1 VHIQEIY
8 KISRTIMFI
17 KTKHSKNNNKGCFFL
32 PISAT
37 IDIYF
42 LCPFPEKGNKKKTE
56 YEIRKVTHSMNQPL
70 VNLRVDFAFKQLFGV
85 QGQEELLISFLNAI
99 LHESLSI
106 PIVSLKIEDPHLH
119 KEYEED
125 KLSILDILATLQDGT
140 KVNVE
145 IQLRNTQE
153 IVKRSLYYWSKLY
166 TSQLE
171 QGMPYR
177 SLRKTIA
184 INLLDFDLFP
194 QYDDMHTVG
203 QFWSQQHKE
212 VLLEDLE
219 IHFIEIPK
227 LLQQWREEKI
237 NPWENEFARWL
248 LLLPAHEDEHLTH
261 TLEDIAM
268 KQDPMLQKAIHKW
281 ENMSQSSSFRLAYE
295 AREKV
300 LFDEQAKLAHAREVG
315 IEEGKIQLIRG
326 MHKNG
331 MDIEDI
337 AKFTNMELSEIRNIL
352 DQ

>member
-1 VHIQEIY
+1 
-8 KISRTIMFI
+8 
-17 KTKHSKNNNKGCFFL
+17 
-32 PISAT
+32 
-37 IDIYF
+37 
-42 LCPFPEKGNKKKTE
+42 
-56 YEIRKVTHSMNQPL
+56 
-70 VNLRVDFAFKQLFGV
+70 
-85 QGQEELLISFLNAI
+85 
-99 LHESLSI
+99 
-106 PIVSLKIEDPHLH
+106 
-119 KEYEED
+119 
-125 KLSILDILATLQDGT
+125 
-140 KVNVE
+140 
-145 IQLRNTQE
+145 
-153 IVKRSLYYWSKLY
+153 
-166 TSQLE
+166 
-171 QGMPYR
+171 MPYR

-184 INLLDFDLFP
+184 INILDFDLFP
-194 QYDDMHTVG
+194 DYEDMHTIG

-315 IEEGKIQLIRG
+315 MEEEGIEKGKEVGIQEGKLAERKQLIRG

-337 AKFTNMELSEIRNIL
+337 AKFTNMDTSEVHNIL
-352 DQ
+352 EQ

>member
-1 VHIQEIY
+1 
-8 KISRTIMFI
+8 
-17 KTKHSKNNNKGCFFL
+17 
-32 PISAT
+32 
-37 IDIYF
+37 
-42 LCPFPEKGNKKKTE
+42 
-56 YEIRKVTHSMNQPL
+56 MNQPL

-99 LHESLSI
+99 LHESLAT
-106 PIVSLKIEDPHLH
+106 PIASLKIEDPHLH

-125 KLSILDILATLQDGT
+125 KLSILDILATLDDGT
-140 KVNVE
+140 KVNIE

-171 QGMPYR
+171 KGMSYR

-184 INLLDFDLFP
+184 INLLDFHLFP
-194 QYDDMHTVG
+194 DYEDMHTTG
-203 QFWSQQHKE
+203 QFWSEQQKQ
-212 VLLEDLE
+212 VLLDDLE

-227 LLQQWREEKI
+227 LLQQWKEEKI

-315 IEEGKIQLIRG
+315 KEEGIQEGKLAEREQLIRG
-326 MHKNG
+326 MYKNG

-337 AKFTNMELSEIRNIL
+337 AKFTNMDIKDIRHIL
-352 DQ
+352 GQ

>member
-1 VHIQEIY
+1 
-8 KISRTIMFI
+8 
-17 KTKHSKNNNKGCFFL
+17 
-32 PISAT
+32 
-37 IDIYF
+37 
-42 LCPFPEKGNKKKTE
+42 
-56 YEIRKVTHSMNQPL
+56 MNQPL

-99 LHESLSI
+99 LHESLST

-125 KLSILDILATLQDGT
+125 KLSILDILATLQDET
-140 KVNVE
+140 KVNIE

-184 INLLDFDLFP
+184 INLLDFKLFP
-194 QYDDMHTVG
+194 HYDDMHTVG
-203 QFWSQQHKE
+203 EFWSRQQKE

-227 LLQQWREEKI
+227 LLRQWREEKI

-315 IEEGKIQLIRG
+315 KEEGLQEGIEKGIEKG
-326 MHKNG
+326 MEKG
-331 MDIEDI
+331 KLAE
-337 AKFTNMELSEIRNIL
+337 
-352 DQ
+352 

>member
-1 VHIQEIY
+1 M
-8 KISRTIMFI
+8 T
-17 KTKHSKNNNKGCFFL
+17 
-32 PISAT
+32 
-37 IDIYF
+37 
-42 LCPFPEKGNKKKTE
+42 
-56 YEIRKVTHSMNQPL
+56 QPL
-70 VNLRVDFAFKQLFGV
+70 VNLRVDYAFKQLFGV
-85 QGQEELLISFLNAI
+85 QGQEDLLISFLNAI
-99 LHESLSI
+99 LHESLST
-106 PIVSLKIEDPHLH
+106 PIISLTLEDPHIH

-125 KLSILDILATLQDGT
+125 KLSILDILATLQDKT

-177 SLRKTIA
+177 SLRKTIT
-184 INLLDFDLFP
+184 INLLDFKLFP
-194 QYDDMHTVG
+194 HYDDMHTVG
-203 QFWSQQHKE
+203 QFWSKQQND
-212 VLLEDLE
+212 VLLDDLE

-227 LLQQWREEKI
+227 LLKQWREEKI

-248 LLLPAHEDEHLTH
+248 LLLPAHADEHLTH

-268 KQDPMLQKAIHKW
+268 KQDPVLQKAIHEW

-315 IEEGKIQLIRG
+315 IEEGMEKGKQVGKEEGLQEGIAKGMEKGKIQLIQG

-337 AKFTNMELSEIRNIL
+337 AKFTNMELSDIRHIL
-352 DQ
+352 GQ

>member
-1 VHIQEIY
+1 
-8 KISRTIMFI
+8 
-17 KTKHSKNNNKGCFFL
+17 
-32 PISAT
+32 
-37 IDIYF
+37 
-42 LCPFPEKGNKKKTE
+42 
-56 YEIRKVTHSMNQPL
+56 MNQPL

-99 LHESLSI
+99 LHESLST

-125 KLSILDILATLQDGT
+125 KLSILDILATLQDET

-153 IVKRSLYYWSKLY
+153 IVKRSLY

-227 LLQQWREEKI
+227 LLQQWREETI

-315 IEEGKIQLIRG
+315 IEEGREKGLQEGMEKGKEVGIQEGKLAEREQLIRG

-337 AKFTNMELSEIRNIL
+337 EKFTNMDITDIRHIL
-352 DQ
+352 EQ

>member
-1 VHIQEIY
+1 
-8 KISRTIMFI
+8 
-17 KTKHSKNNNKGCFFL
+17 
-32 PISAT
+32 
-37 IDIYF
+37 
-42 LCPFPEKGNKKKTE
+42 
-56 YEIRKVTHSMNQPL
+56 MNQPL

-99 LHESLSI
+99 LHESLST

-125 KLSILDILATLQDGT
+125 KLSILDILATLQDET

-315 IEEGKIQLIRG
+315 IEEGMEKGKKVGKEEGLQEGIEKGKIQLIRG

-337 AKFTNMELSEIRNIL
+337 SKFTNMDMSEVRHIL
-352 DQ
+352 EQ